1 MAKIVKLN
9 VMISASTKGLSAGIS
24 KAQGMLNK
32 LERSTRKVR
41 ASLISAFGGP
51 IGMAVKAAAALT
63 AGVTAAAGALVYL
76 TKQSIDAIGDTNDL
90 AKALGLTYNQLKAFQ
105 FAAQQAGVDSGALDA
120 AFSKMADTLGTAF
133 GGDKGAIK
141 AFEQIG
147 LSVDDLKQMDPA
159 QQFEAIANAINRI
172 QDPSV
177 KMAAARDVFGKSGG
191 RLIALFENAG
201 QAIKDAAAT
210 LELFGIGINQ
220 LNVSKVDGAG
230 DSMAKLKLIFEGIG
244 NQLAVVVSPWITQ
257 ATNDTIKWIETMG
270 GVGPAMDKGVSLALD
285 SLDAMLTQI
294 EDIEL
299 AWMNATKAVNDFY
312 LNIYKRDPNSDVA
325 KKQDALITDRRLAG
339 IPEHR
344 REQARALL
352 EKQGGFTSESPNVAA
367 FNEQKSLDDAYNQR
381 MAEIENRRATG
392 GTLGQRFG
400 QWRQKANTN
409 ANMDYLKNNPEAAAQ
424 VDNGFGSKAFFD
436 RIIFGQTP
444 GANSNKQG
452 REDPA
457 LQVMRN
463 IEANTGKNKIAF
475 AGPN

>member
-1 MAKIVKLN
+1 
-9 VMISASTKGLSAGIS
+9 
-24 KAQGMLNK
+24 
-32 LERSTRKVR
+32 
-41 ASLISAFGGP
+41 
-51 IGMAVKAAAALT
+51 
-63 AGVTAAAGALVYL
+63 
-76 TKQSIDAIGDTNDL
+76 
-90 AKALGLTYNQLKAFQ
+90 
-105 FAAQQAGVDSGALDA
+105 
-120 AFSKMADTLGTAF
+120 
-133 GGDKGAIK
+133 
-141 AFEQIG
+141 
-147 LSVDDLKQMDPA
+147 
-159 QQFEAIANAINRI
+159 
-172 QDPSV
+172 
-177 KMAAARDVFGKSGG
+177 
-191 RLIALFENAG
+191 
-201 QAIKDAAAT
+201 
-210 LELFGIGINQ
+210 
-220 LNVSKVDGAG
+220 
-230 DSMAKLKLIFEGIG
+230 
-244 NQLAVVVSPWITQ
+244 
-257 ATNDTIKWIETMG
+257 MG